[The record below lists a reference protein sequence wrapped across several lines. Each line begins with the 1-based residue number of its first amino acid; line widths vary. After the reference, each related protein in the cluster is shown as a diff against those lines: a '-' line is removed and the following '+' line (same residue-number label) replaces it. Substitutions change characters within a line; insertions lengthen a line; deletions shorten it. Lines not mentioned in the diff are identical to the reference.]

1 MALEALIFDFD
12 GTLLDT
18 ETPEYAHFLELYRE
32 YGLTLTLE
40 DWQGAVGTWDAFD
53 AWEPFRH
60 LGASELER
68 LQVSHQS
75 TLMAHLAD
83 LELRPGVRTVLE
95 QAKAKGLKL
104 AIASSSSQEWVV
116 GFLERHGLID
126 TFDAL
131 ATRWEVEKVKPNP
144 ALYLLALEKLGLR
157 PENALALEDSL
168 NGYSAAV
175 GAGLLCVVTPHAVT
189 ASLPFPALAPQLETL
204 EGGLSVLE
212 RIYADF
218 YSREE

>member
-32 YGLTLTLE
+32 YGLVLRLE
-40 DWQGAVGTWDAFD
+40 DWQSAVGTWDAFD
-53 AWEPFRH
+53 VWEPFRH
-60 LGASELER
+60 LDAVELER
-68 LQVSHQS
+68 LQVRHQS

-83 LELRPGVRTVLE
+83 LDLRPGVRTVLE

-104 AIASSSSQEWVV
+104 AIASSSSQEWIV
-116 GFLERHGLID
+116 GFLSRHGLMD

-131 ATRWEVEKVKPNP
+131 ATRREVEKVKPNP
-144 ALYLLALEKLGLR
+144 ALYLLALEKLSLKS
-157 PENALALEDSL
+157 ENALALEDSL
-168 NGYSAAV
+168 NGFNAAA

-189 ASLPFPALAPQLETL
+189 ASLPFPASAPRLETL

-212 RIYADF
+212 SIYTDF
-218 YSREE
+218 YSRG